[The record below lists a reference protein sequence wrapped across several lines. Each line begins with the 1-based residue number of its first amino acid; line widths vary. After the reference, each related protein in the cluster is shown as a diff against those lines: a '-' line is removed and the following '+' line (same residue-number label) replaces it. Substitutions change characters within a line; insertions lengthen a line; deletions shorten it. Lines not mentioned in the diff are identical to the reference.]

1 MAQQIDALQAQVYAQ
16 RLDVVDEA
24 IAAVRRGVVGYR
36 GVARPPQVE
45 QHQLPVGGES
55 AQVAEV
61 DGGLHRPAGHTDQW
75 LALALE
81 VVGELGPVI
90 RVKEGHARHPNR
102 HRAGLHRCSV

>member
-1 MAQQIDALQAQVYAQ
+1 MAQQIDALQTQVYAQ

-24 IAAVRRGVVGYR
+24 IAAVRRGIVGHR
-36 GVARPPQVE
+36 RVARPSQIE
-45 QHQLPVGGES
+45 QHQLSVGGES
-55 AQVAEV
+55 AQVTEV
-61 DGGLHRPAGHTDQW
+61 DGGPHRPTGHTDQW